1 MAVWTT
7 TRRATKEARLL
18 TTFRNK
24 FSVRQKRATR
34 ELSPVLCASG
44 ARGKRQ
50 GTWELEAHNLVL
62 PCGFIGSQ
70 GRSVWIQ
77 WSCVFGDVVKR
88 VLLTGMS
95 GTGKSTVVAELAA
108 RGYKA
113 VDADDPAL
121 SELVSVPVD
130 EPTGLDRGKTG
141 SGEKTASGC
150 YPVTT
155 RTSCFSVAAPESG
168 DVLPAVRPHYPVD
181 RARSSHRR
189 AAGHE
194 DDKCIR
200 ETSRG
205 SLEGAEPSGNDRAVV
220 EKSRR
225 VRRRYVRPS
234 RSGGRGDSQICGGT
248 RIVGAISRQSLTIT
262 ITTND

>member
-1 MAVWTT
+1 M
-7 TRRATKEARLL
+7 
-18 TTFRNK
+18 
-24 FSVRQKRATR
+24 
-34 ELSPVLCASG
+34 ELRV
-44 ARGKRQ
+44 
-50 GTWELEAHNLVL
+50 
-62 PCGFIGSQ
+62 
-70 GRSVWIQ
+70 
-77 WSCVFGDVVKR
+77 GDVVKR

-130 EPTGLDRGKTG
+130 EPTGLDPGKTG
-141 SGEKTASGC
+141 SGEKTASRSC

-155 RTSCFSVAAPESG
+155 RTCCFSVGAP
-168 DVLPAVRPHYPVD
+168 RIRMFYPQFD
-181 RARSSHRR
+181 HIILLTCARSSHRR

-194 DDKCIR
+194 DDKCVR

-205 SLEGAEPSGNDRAVV
+205 SLAGAEPSGNDRAVV

-225 VRRRYVRPS
+225 VRRRYVRPP
-234 RSGGRGDSQICGGT
+234 RSGGRGDSQVCGGT
-248 RIVGAISRQSLTIT
+248 RIVGAISRQSLT
-262 ITTND
+262 TNDQ